1 MAQNPVIYNGFKLLS
16 TIYGVYFY
24 MYIKWWKIASIN
36 SVNFGKIRTDGS
48 MEGSIEEL
56 SVGKVTVD
64 VSAGKASTSWEK
76 LGHFC

>member
-1 MAQNPVIYNGFKLLS
+1 
-16 TIYGVYFY
+16 

-76 LGHFC
+76 LGHFCWAERKRFGQLLAWRS